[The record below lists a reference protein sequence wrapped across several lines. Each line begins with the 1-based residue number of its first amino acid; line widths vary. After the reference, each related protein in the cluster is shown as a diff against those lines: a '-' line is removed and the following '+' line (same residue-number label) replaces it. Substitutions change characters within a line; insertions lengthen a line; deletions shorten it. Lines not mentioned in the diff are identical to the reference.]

1 MCKSSPCVCYFHIRF
16 LHIILAFVLA
26 QQELRK
32 CLPCLLSLTAVK
44 FRASHSFL
52 IIHSQSFRHSLK
64 GWLCIFMHWWTV
76 LLLMW
81 ISYREPNA
89 GAESVVTVSIKDRSQ
104 WFCWIY
110 LQCTCGK
117 CTCTCTC
124 HSTFVH
130 NNKQQ
135 LAVDMSQIQIPWKTN
150 LSGLHCG
157 SKVNSHPWFMA
168 DFDKALHF
176 GEIYKTLIV

>member
-1 MCKSSPCVCYFHIRF
+1 MCKSFPCVCYFHINLLR
-16 LHIILAFVLA
+16 IVLAFTL
-26 QQELRK
+26 ELCK

-89 GAESVVTVSIKDRSQ
+89 RSRICSDRLHKGQISVVLLNTPAVHMWQ
-104 WFCWIY
+104 
-110 LQCTCGK
+110 
-117 CTCTCTC
+117 CTCTC

-130 NNKQQ
+130 NKQQ